1 VTKKQAAVVPVLS
14 GLAILLFSPS
24 ELIAKA
30 RGSGFGA
37 YELHFAGNSHS
48 AIRHRNFGLWP
59 LFGNLVDGSPYMSDS
74 VGYPPPT
81 IVVFAPG
88 PPRALSCR
96 YNREIIEVPSEDGGT
111 RHITITRC

>member
-1 VTKKQAAVVPVLS
+1 M
-14 GLAILLFSPS
+14 
-24 ELIAKA
+24 AKA
-30 RGSGFGA
+30 CGFGFGA

-48 AIRHRNFGLWP
+48 AIRHRDFGLWP
-59 LFGNLVDGSPYMSDS
+59 LFGDLADVSPLMSDRVS
-74 VGYPPPT
+74 YPPPT

-96 YNREIIEVPSEDGGT
+96 HNREIIEVPTEEGGT

>member
-1 VTKKQAAVVPVLS
+1 MTKKQAAIVPFVS
-14 GLAILLFSPS
+14 GLAILLVSPS
-24 ELIAKA
+24 DLMAKA

-37 YELHFAGNSHS
+37 YELHFAGKFHS
-48 AIRHRNFGLWP
+48 AIRHRDFGLWP
-59 LFGNLVDGSPYMSDS
+59 LFGDLADGSPYISDS

-96 YNREIIEVPSEDGGT
+96 HNREIIEVPSEEGGT
-111 RHITITRC
+111 